1 VLYFRYHD
9 AIVMTKI
16 LLLFSIADMPTP
28 RDRIVQ
34 VIRWYLC
41 SFHAGRKSGVAKK
54 PYNPI
59 LGEIFRCHWNI
70 PNANSDDSMDSNTSC
85 KLVSDGPVPWC
96 KENQLAFTAEQVS
109 HHPPGMESTLSPFLL
124 SLSLS
129 QLFLQRY

>member
-1 VLYFRYHD
+1 
-9 AIVMTKI
+9 
-16 LLLFSIADMPTP
+16 MPTP
-28 RDRIVQ
+28 RERMVQ

-70 PNANSDDSMDSNTSC
+70 PYINSSDNTVDSVN

-96 KENQLAFTAEQVS
+96 KENQLAFVAEQVS
-109 HHPPGMESTLSPFLL
+109 HHPPGLFHLSVLSNCIIT
-124 SLSLS
+124 SLSV
-129 QLFLQRY
+129 YYIDIYI

>member
-1 VLYFRYHD
+1 
-9 AIVMTKI
+9 
-16 LLLFSIADMPTP
+16 MPTP
-28 RDRIVQ
+28 RERMVQ

-70 PNANSDDSMDSNTSC
+70 PNINPSDNADSGS

-96 KENQLAFTAEQVS
+96 KENQLAFVAEQVS
-109 HHPPGMESTLSPFLL
+109 HHPPGMEIFFFIAIFYLICIVQN
-124 SLSLS
+124 SLSN
-129 QLFLQRY
+129 YYTV